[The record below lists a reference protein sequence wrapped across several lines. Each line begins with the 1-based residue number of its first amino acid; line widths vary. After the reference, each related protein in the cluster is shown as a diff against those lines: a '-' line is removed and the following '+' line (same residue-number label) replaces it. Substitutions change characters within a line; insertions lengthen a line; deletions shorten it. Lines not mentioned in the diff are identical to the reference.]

1 MALAHTSAVTEGMR
15 TLFLDLRRAARGLLR
30 APSVAIAALLS
41 IGIATGATTAVF
53 SWMDGLVL
61 HPFPSVADQQRLVGL
76 EVGPPNGGMGAWSYQ
91 TFKELRDGTHSFTGM
106 AAWRIVRVSA
116 REAGETGSVPALA
129 TTVSGQYFDVLG
141 VRPAIGRLIDEHDI
155 DGRAP
160 VAVLGHQYW
169 IDRYHGDPSVLG
181 RTILLNGQ
189 GLSVIGVAPPRFSGV
204 YTGVVPHFYVP
215 LTLQPTLS
223 GVNTLD
229 DRKLRSWLL
238 FARLLPGASIDAAR
252 SDADVVARRIATSY
266 GDRPAPGA
274 EVMFLRVE
282 FLGATLSPLFVAMLA
297 VSMLLVVLASANVA
311 GLLLVRSD
319 ARRGEFALRRA
330 LGATKWNVSKL
341 ALVESVLLAVG
352 GGLIGLATAYGTRGM
367 LYAFIPRGAFP
378 ISLPIAISWRVFA
391 TALTLCAAV
400 TVGCGLAPAWSAA
413 NAPAGDALRSWRT
426 ATGRSSRL
434 RAAIV
439 SGQLALCV
447 VSLVLAGMFARGLA
461 RASAIDLGF
470 SDPAHVL
477 LVDTDFGAPRLTGAN
492 GVAAFAELMKR
503 LRALPGVRSATA
515 ASMVPLGF
523 GGRRI
528 VEMKVEGRATAPNE
542 NMSAE
547 RAHVGP
553 DYATTMRIRIVRGRE
568 ITDGDRDGTLPV
580 AMVNEAFVNRFLPGV
595 DPIGH
600 RIDAGQGWA
609 TIVGVVHDGKYD
621 RLDEPLHPVVYVP
634 LAQWFVPS
642 MTLHVRSDGS
652 VGALG
657 EPVRRAL
664 LAVNVDLPALQARSL
679 AEHISASTFVPRTG
693 AIVIGTFA
701 GLATIL
707 SVVGLYAALAF
718 SVALRRRELSIKRA
732 LGARRR
738 EIAWTVAHQAL
749 RIAVTGIVVGLVLA
763 VVGSRVLRAEV
774 ASVAPSDAVTVIV
787 AASVL
792 LLAAAVGAWA
802 PARQAAR
809 VDPAAVLRGD

>member
-1 MALAHTSAVTEGMR
+1 MR
-15 TLFLDLRRAARGLLR
+15 TFLLDLRRAVRGLLR
-30 APSVAIAALLS
+30 TPSVAIAAILS
-41 IGIATGATTAVF
+41 IGVAAGATTAVF

-61 HPFPSVADQQRLVGL
+61 HPFPAVAEQHRLVGL

-91 TFKELRDGTHSFTGM
+91 TFKELRDGTHSFTGI

-116 REAGETGSVPALA
+116 REAGETGSVPTLA
-129 TTVSGQYFDVLG
+129 TTVSGEYFDVLG
-141 VRPAIGRLIDEHDI
+141 VKPLVGRLIDERDV
-155 DGRAP
+155 DGRAQ
-160 VAVLGHQYW
+160 VAVLGYQYW
-169 IDRYHGDPSVLG
+169 IDRYRGDPSVLG
-181 RTILLNGQ
+181 QTVLLNGQ
-189 GLSVIGVAPPRFSGV
+189 GMKVIGVAPPRFSGV

-215 LTLQPTLS
+215 LTLQPTIS

-238 FARLLPGASIDAAR
+238 FARLLPGVRIAVAR
-252 SDADVVARRIATSY
+252 ADADVVARRIASSY

-297 VSMLLVVLASANVA
+297 VSMLLLVLASANVA

-330 LGATKWNVSKL
+330 LGATTWNVSKL
-341 ALVESVLLAVG
+341 ALLESVLLAIG

-367 LYAFIPRGAFP
+367 LYAFVPRGAFP
-378 ISLPIAISWRVFA
+378 ISLPIAISWRVFV
-391 TALTLCAAV
+391 TALTLCGAV
-400 TVGCGLAPAWSAA
+400 TIGCGLAPAWFAA
-413 NAPAGDALRSWRT
+413 NASAGDALRSGTGRT

-434 RAAIV
+434 RSAIV

-461 RASAIDLGF
+461 KASAIDLGF
-470 SDPAHVL
+470 SDSGHVL
-477 LVDTDFGAPRLTGAN
+477 LVDTDFGAPRLTSAN
-492 GVAAFAELMKR
+492 GVAAFSDLIKR
-503 LRALPGVRSATA
+503 LRALPGVRSASA

-528 VEMKVEGRATAPNE
+528 VEMKIEGRAAAPNE

-553 DYATTMRIRIVRGRE
+553 DYATTMQIRIVRGRE
-568 ITDGDRDGTLPV
+568 IADGDRDGTLPV
-580 AMVNEAFVNRFLPGV
+580 AMVNEAFANRFFPGV
-595 DPIGH
+595 DPAGH
-600 RIDAGQGWA
+600 RIDAGRGWA
-609 TIVGVVHDGKYD
+609 TIVGVLHDGKYD
-621 RLDEPLHPVVYVP
+621 RLDEPPHPVVYVP

-642 MTLHVRSDGS
+642 MTLHVRSDGN
-652 VGALG
+652 VGALT

-693 AIVIGTFA
+693 AVVIGTFA

-749 RIAVTGIVVGLVLA
+749 RMAATGILVGLVLA

-774 ASVAPSDAVTVIV
+774 ASVAAGDAETVIM
-787 AASVL
+787 AAAVL
-792 LLAAAVGAWA
+792 LFATLVGAWA
-802 PARQAAR
+802 PARQAVR